1 VKKVAFIF
9 PGQGSQAVGMG
20 KDFYENSP
28 LAKELIDSVSESMGI
43 DFPGLMFVEN
53 GDLEKTQ
60 FTQPAILLISL
71 VAKELFL
78 KEIDIT
84 PHYLLGHSLGEF
96 SALAT
101 TGAVSTLE
109 AVQLVHTRGKLM
121 QEACSG
127 IDAGM
132 MAVIGLSNDVVNSIC
147 EEARSEGRQ
156 VWGANYNSNGQ
167 VVIAG
172 IKSDLEYIQPKL
184 KEAKAKRAIIL
195 NMSVASHCPLLESAT
210 EKLRD
215 ELDRVVKD
223 NFSTPIVSNVTAQPY
238 SSKSEAVE
246 LLTKQLVS
254 PVKYEE
260 SIRNI
265 ADEVDI
271 FIEFGHGAVLKGLNR
286 RIVKS
291 IPTLTISDME
301 SLEKAIKEIKE

>member
-1 VKKVAFIF
+1 MKKVAFIF

-78 KEIDIT
+78 KEVNIT
-84 PHYLLGHSLGEF
+84 PRYLLGHSLGEF

-109 AVQLVHTRGKLM
+109 AVKLVHTRGKLM

-147 EEARSEGRQ
+147 EEARREGRQ

-223 NFSTPIVSNVTAQPY
+223 SFSTPIVSNVTAQPY

-301 SLEKAIKEIKE
+301 SLEKAIKEIEG